1 MTNQTPPEPGLEG
14 RPLTYEEYRAFT
26 PEKLELLSGYLIA
39 PPEQPEE
46 RRRLLMLLLVNV
58 GLVETLK
65 LVPEVHWRE
74 ALDRAFGEATH
85 EGQ

>member
-1 MTNQTPPEPGLEG
+1 MIESNANPLEPGFEG
-14 RPLTYEEYRAFT
+14 RPVTLEEYRAFT

-39 PPEQPEE
+39 PPDEPEE

-65 LVPEVHWRE
+65 LVPEARWRE
-74 ALDRAFGEATH
+74 ALDRAYG
-85 EGQ
+85 